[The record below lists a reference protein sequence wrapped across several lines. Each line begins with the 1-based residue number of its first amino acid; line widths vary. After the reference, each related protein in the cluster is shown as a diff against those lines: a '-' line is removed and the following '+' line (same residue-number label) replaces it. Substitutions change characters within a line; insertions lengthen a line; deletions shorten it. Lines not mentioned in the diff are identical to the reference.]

1 MSKNKTF
8 AVITPVLLE
17 HNYINFFVEYH
28 IKLGFNKIY
37 VLIDNTDYEQDEYII
52 ENKEY
57 NEKVVFLY
65 CNNYISNEQKLNWS
79 KIYRHKSGIVH
90 YALQKL
96 YNDVE
101 EDYTILLGVD
111 SFLFLNNLTIQEYFV
126 KFNITDDI
134 SQIFFKW
141 VNLYNKTSKLEYNL
155 LKDIN
160 NNCCKKE
167 YNVHFFTLANR
178 KLVKCPSI
186 DSHHYVLN
194 NKNCK
199 GFFNNN
205 IYTITNTDNFHTIL
219 DKTTHITNYENTK
232 DGCIYHFLL
241 RDCIDPFIKTYYFW
255 SGTTDKKILKKQINS
270 FLNLDCKE
278 YGNRLDYFLK
288 NNFFETCE
296 ILINIE
302 NNNYVFNY
310 KYLNL
315 LLNECNITKEQ
326 FSTFMAKIDTNFN
339 YKFYIETYS
348 DLKHMSESKALHHWY
363 NHGFKEGRVCNNLR
377 S

>member
-1 MSKNKTF
+1 MTETRTF
-8 AVITPVLLE
+8 AVITFVLLE

-28 IKLGFNKIY
+28 LKLGFNKIY
-37 VLIDNTDYEQDEYII
+37 VLVDNIDYEQEEYII

-57 NEKVVFLY
+57 REKVVFFNS
-65 CNNYISNEQKLNWS
+65 NNYITNEQKLNWS
-79 KIYRHKSGIVH
+79 KLYCHKSGLIQFITQII
-90 YALQKL
+90 YK
-96 YNDVE
+96 DVK

-155 LKDIN
+155 LKNIN

-167 YNVHFFTLANR
+167 YNHHFFTLGNR
-178 KLVKCPSI
+178 KLVKHPSG
-186 DSHHYVLN
+186 DSHHYELIN
-194 NKNCK
+194 EECK

-205 IYTITNTDNFHTIL
+205 IYTITNTDNFYTIL

-232 DGCIYHFLL
+232 DGCIYHFYI
-241 RDCIDPFIKTYYFW
+241 RDCIDPFIKTYYYW
-255 SGTTDKKILKKQINS
+255 SGSTDKNILKEQIYS
-270 FLNLDCKE
+270 FINLDCKT

-288 NNFFETCE
+288 NYYFEICK
-296 ILINIE
+296 ISMDIE
-302 NNNYVFNY
+302 NNSYIFNN

-326 FSTFMAKIDTNFN
+326 FSTFLAKIDTDFN
-339 YKFYIETYS
+339 YKSYIERYS
-348 DLKHMSESKALHHWY
+348 DLINISESEALYHWY
-363 NHGFKEGRVCNNLR
+363 NHGFKEGRICKY
-377 S
+377 